1 MEMHMC
7 GILKVN
13 ANYKVKLLCKFETP
27 TLLGFLEKWK
37 IGFVTSW
44 KMPKPSSSGL
54 LAKWTSEERVQVWSQ
69 EESLVAFTQP
79 LFTFE
84 FKWDR
89 TIKLWGNVNELQG
102 GGRGRVVTCNGLACY
117 PGRNSTVCLFVFLC
131 WWYCLAAVRDK

>member
-1 MEMHMC
+1 MMEMHMC

-13 ANYKVKLLCKFETP
+13 ADYKVKLLCKFETP

-54 LAKWTSEERVQVWSQ
+54 LAKWTLEERVQVWGQ

-84 FKWDR
+84 FKWVLLNCEGML
-89 TIKLWGNVNELQG
+89 TNCKEGEG
-102 GGRGRVVTCNGLACY
+102 GGWLLAM
-117 PGRNSTVCLFVFLC
+117 
-131 WWYCLAAVRDK
+131 D